1 MVTHGTAG
9 PSAVLPHVS
18 DRKRS
23 VHSGMRTFLRLLVI
37 GLLAT
42 PSALAADLGITP
54 PRLALNAPTGG
65 AVVATVTVLTTA
77 STDQQIAVEVRDWA
91 MSIDGELTYLPAGST
106 ATSAAPWLTLD
117 ADEFVLGA
125 GDTRELRIEAR
136 IPEGA
141 EGTHHAMVFF
151 TVVPPPSDTP
161 GVGVTTT
168 TRIGLTVYVTVV
180 GTERPGAEL
189 VDLYRPDDATLAAVV
204 VNTGNTVMRLG
215 GAVEIRDEAGD
226 VHRVLPAP
234 DVPVLRDSERE
245 VRLELPDDLEPGFY
259 VALALI
265 EDDRG
270 GLLAGELPFEVP

>member
-1 MVTHGTAG
+1 M
-9 PSAVLPHVS
+9 L
-18 DRKRS
+18 S
-23 VHSGMRTFLRLLVI
+23 VDSGMRNLLRLLVI
-37 GLLAT
+37 LLFAA
-42 PSALAADLGITP
+42 PSALAADLGLTP
-54 PRLALNAPTGG
+54 PRLALSAPPGEV
-65 AVVATVTVLTTA
+65 AVATVTVLTTA
-77 STDQQIAVEVRDWA
+77 STKQQIAAEVRDWA
-91 MSIDGELTYLPAGST
+91 MNIDGELTYLPAGST
-106 ATSAAPWLTLD
+106 ETSAASWLTLE
-117 ADEFVLGA
+117 ADEFVLEA
-125 GDTRELRIEAR
+125 GGTREIRIEAR

-180 GTERPGAEL
+180 GTERDGAEL
-189 VDLYRPDDATLAAVV
+189 VDLFRPDDTTLAVVV

-215 GAVEIRDEAGD
+215 GAIEIRDDVGD
-226 VHRVLPAP
+226 VRRVIPVP

-245 VRLELPDDLEPGFY
+245 VRVDLPEDLGPGFY
-259 VALALI
+259 VVLALI